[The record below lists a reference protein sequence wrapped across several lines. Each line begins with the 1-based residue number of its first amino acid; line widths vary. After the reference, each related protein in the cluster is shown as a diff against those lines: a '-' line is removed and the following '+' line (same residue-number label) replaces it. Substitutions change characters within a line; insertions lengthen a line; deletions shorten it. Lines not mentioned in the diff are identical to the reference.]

1 VVRCLGEKAKDVSG
15 GYLTKSR
22 ELAVKTLC
30 IFVLAFAVLY
40 VSTPEAQFSLDGAR
54 DEAVASGAIVDWQRG
69 VHASIEGLH
78 HGALWFRY
86 LRATRAAGF
95 DVQGQ
100 YLLVT
105 ILCAA
110 AAGIFYHLVRTQF
123 PGYPAWPAVAW
134 FIVLTFGST
143 QRPFMW
149 NPSLV
154 PLSSVLLY
162 YTIARVI
169 RAGSL
174 LAAAFCGVFLALS
187 AALQIGS
194 IGLLPVVVGSAA
206 LYCSHRLVGA
216 ALVVLTAVTVLFID
230 SPQSLLSNLHF
241 VRSHYGPVTALFVGS
256 LICAVAAA
264 RWMRFSVPAE
274 RTLPWLF
281 GISVVWYAGL
291 LVVEGDIG
299 GRLWVPVITPIALF
313 LGVGLDSIARS
324 LRIRSIRWPTG
335 AEAVPIIVLAL
346 PLLRTAFASNTLR
359 PDFSMRDFV
368 ALARRLSQSN
378 HSLHDAR
385 SRLRGPGT
393 ALLAFELGLW
403 DRSESVPGVENHDLR
418 VLKPTTK
425 ELPMSN
431 WPSDTEAI
439 DVGGGQFLLLMPV
452 DSWVAGQPDRLCIEP
467 VDGSLAQS
475 CFGEGSPTDQPLLQ
489 HARREYLSAQRG
501 SRSLKLT
508 FHLPVDIHGEDDERT
523 VQLVGVDGQPIIVN
537 VAGVG
542 FRGDLPG
549 RRVTITRD
557 HVLTGHILVSAT
569 FSDSAAQFALEGVL
583 DSVELLESRPAESAL
598 RALVEP

>member
-1 VVRCLGEKAKDVSG
+1 MAVGDAVVRCLGEKAKDVSG

-30 IFVLAFAVLY
+30 IFVLAFTVLY

-54 DEAVASGAIVDWQRG
+54 DEAVSSGAIVDWQRG

-110 AAGIFYHLVRTQF
+110 AAG
-123 PGYPAWPAVAW
+123 
-134 FIVLTFGST
+134 
-143 QRPFMW
+143 
-149 NPSLV
+149 
-154 PLSSVLLY
+154 
-162 YTIARVI
+162 
-169 RAGSL
+169 
-174 LAAAFCGVFLALS
+174 
-187 AALQIGS
+187 
-194 IGLLPVVVGSAA
+194 
-206 LYCSHRLVGA
+206 
-216 ALVVLTAVTVLFID
+216 TVLFID
-230 SPQSLLSNLHF
+230 SPQSLLWHLHF

-335 AEAVPIIVLAL
+335 AEGVPIIVLAL
-346 PLLRTAFASNTLR
+346 PLLRTAFASNALR

-403 DRSESVPGVENHDLR
+403 DRSESVPGVEHHDLR

-431 WPSDTEAI
+431 WPSDTDAI
-439 DVGGGQFLLLMPV
+439 DVGGDEFRLLMPV

-475 CFGEGSPTDQPLLQ
+475 CFDEGSPTDQPLLQ

-508 FHLPVDIHGEDDERT
+508 FHLPVHIQGEDNERT
-523 VQLVGVDGQPIIVN
+523 VQLVGVDGHPIILS

-557 HVLTGHILVSAT
+557 HALTGHVLISAP
-569 FSDSAAQFALEGVL
+569 FPDSAAQFALEGVL